1 MRIIESRNKKKQQQ
15 LIENALVNNCASPLK
30 AESDEKALIAKLHQH
45 IVALQL
51 SETTAIS
58 RLEAA
63 NTRLQKLEAQKLR
76 DEQKLDEQQQ
86 ALWHARQEG
95 HQRARHLRHTI
106 QALRRQFSGAL
117 PLAQQEK
124 FSNTMLHLQKDRARV
139 REDAQKAE
147 EERRKAEGKAQEL
160 ELKLRGLEE
169 LIATLKDVKGAQKVG
184 WLITKKNCCVYNKTK
199 NTLIGMIDID
209 ELISSLRV

>member
-1 MRIIESRNKKKQQQ
+1 MHPFDHATKCTYPPQAQ
-15 LIENALVNNCASPLK
+15 
-30 AESDEKALIAKLHQH
+30 SDEKALIAKLHQH

-63 NTRLQKLEAQKLR
+63 NTRLQKLEVQKLR
-76 DEQKLDEQQQ
+76 VEQQLDAQ
-86 ALWHARQEG
+86 QQTLWHARQEG

-124 FSNTMLHLQKDRARV
+124 FSNTMLHLQEDKARAR
-139 REDAQKAE
+139 EEAQKAA
-147 EERRKAEGKAQEL
+147 EERREAEGKAQEL
-160 ELKLRGLEE
+160 ELKLKGLEE
-169 LIATLKDVKGAQKVG
+169 LIATLKDAKGAQKVG
-184 WLITKKNCCVYNKTK
+184 
-199 NTLIGMIDID
+199 
-209 ELISSLRV
+209 

>member
-1 MRIIESRNKKKQQQ
+1 AQ
-15 LIENALVNNCASPLK
+15 
-30 AESDEKALIAKLHQH
+30 SDEKALIAKLHQH

-76 DEQKLDEQQQ
+76 VEQQLDAQQQ

-124 FSNTMLHLQKDRARV
+124 FSNTMLQLQEDKARAREEV
-139 REDAQKAE
+139 HKAV

-160 ELKLRGLEE
+160 ELKLKGLEE
-169 LIATLKDVKGAQKVG
+169 LIATLKDAKGAQKVG
-184 WLITKKNCCVYNKTK
+184 GSITRDAP
-199 NTLIGMIDID
+199 IP
-209 ELISSLRV
+209 SSCTRARTR

>member
-1 MRIIESRNKKKQQQ
+1 MQPLDHIPNWT
-15 LIENALVNNCASPLK
+15 SPPQ
-30 AESDEKALIAKLHQH
+30 AQSDEKALIAKLHQH

-76 DEQKLDEQQQ
+76 VEQQLDAQ
-86 ALWHARQEG
+86 QQTLWHARQEG

-124 FSNTMLHLQKDRARV
+124 FSSTMLQLQEDKARARD
-139 REDAQKAE
+139 EAHNAE
-147 EERRKAEGKAQEL
+147 EEKRKAEGKAQEL
-160 ELKLRGLEE
+160 KLKLKGLEE
-169 LIATLKDVKGAQKVG
+169 LIATLKDAKGAQKVS
-184 WLITKKNCCVYNKTK
+184 WLIDWFQVKRWYDSYNHILHIGKKLYNFFNYNLK
-199 NTLIGMIDID
+199 
-209 ELISSLRV
+209 

>member
-1 MRIIESRNKKKQQQ
+1 MFFFFSAVQPLDHIT
-15 LIENALVNNCASPLK
+15 NCTSPPQ
-30 AESDEKALIAKLHQH
+30 AQSDEKALIAKLHQH

-63 NTRLQKLEAQKLR
+63 NTRLQKLGAQKLR
-76 DEQKLDEQQQ
+76 VEQQLDAQ
-86 ALWHARQEG
+86 QQTLWHARQEG

-124 FSNTMLHLQKDRARV
+124 FSSTMLQLQEDKARAR
-139 REDAQKAE
+139 EEAHKAE

-160 ELKLRGLEE
+160 KLKLKGLEE
-169 LIATLKDVKGAQKVG
+169 LIATLKDAKGAQKVG
-184 WLITKKNCCVYNKTK
+184 WLIDYK
-199 NTLIGMIDID
+199 
-209 ELISSLRV
+209 